1 MESKYVICFIK
12 LNLQQTISWF
22 VFQLPVEPEYY
33 TLFTMAE
40 DGKESNDGG
49 EKSSKTESDKVA
61 EIEAKQLEDD
71 KIVDYDIPAFEDSKP
86 VGKYL

>member
-1 MESKYVICFIK
+1 
-12 LNLQQTISWF
+12 
-22 VFQLPVEPEYY
+22 
-33 TLFTMAE
+33 MAE

-86 VGKYL
+86 VGKYPWVRFSFFFLVIGTLLAC